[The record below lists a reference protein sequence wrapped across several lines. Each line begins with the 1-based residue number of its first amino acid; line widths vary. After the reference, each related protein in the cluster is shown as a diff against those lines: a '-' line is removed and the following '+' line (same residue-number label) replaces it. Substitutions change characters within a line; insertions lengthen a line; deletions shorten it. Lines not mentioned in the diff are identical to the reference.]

1 MTWRHE
7 WKHEINISD
16 LIQLRHR
23 LQTVMET
30 DSHAV
35 DGKYEIRSLY
45 FDTPG
50 DKALREKMDG
60 VNQREK
66 FRLRYYNRDTS
77 GIRLEKKSKRNGL
90 GKKQSIGLTEDE
102 ARAILENQCRW
113 MVDSGRPLV
122 EELYCKYTRE
132 PFTYAPG
139 NVRVTLDYQIRT
151 GLNGIDFLN
160 QDCVT
165 VPAGDAPAI
174 LEVKWDAF
182 LPSVIRDIVQLEG
195 RHTSA
200 FSKYAACR
208 KYG

>member
-122 EELYCKYTRE
+122 EELYCKMR
-132 PFTYAPG
+132 
-139 NVRVTLDYQIRT
+139 
-151 GLNGIDFLN
+151 
-160 QDCVT
+160 
-165 VPAGDAPAI
+165 
-174 LEVKWDAF
+174 
-182 LPSVIRDIVQLEG
+182 
-195 RHTSA
+195 
-200 FSKYAACR
+200 
-208 KYG
+208 

>member
-66 FRLRYYNRDTS
+66 FRLRSEERRV
-77 GIRLEKKSKRNGL
+77 G
-90 GKKQSIGLTEDE
+90 TE
-102 ARAILENQCRW
+102 C
-113 MVDSGRPLV
+113 
-122 EELYCKYTRE
+122 
-132 PFTYAPG
+132 
-139 NVRVTLDYQIRT
+139 
-151 GLNGIDFLN
+151 
-160 QDCVT
+160 
-165 VPAGDAPAI
+165 
-174 LEVKWDAF
+174 
-182 LPSVIRDIVQLEG
+182 
-195 RHTSA
+195 
-200 FSKYAACR
+200 AA
-208 KYG
+208 